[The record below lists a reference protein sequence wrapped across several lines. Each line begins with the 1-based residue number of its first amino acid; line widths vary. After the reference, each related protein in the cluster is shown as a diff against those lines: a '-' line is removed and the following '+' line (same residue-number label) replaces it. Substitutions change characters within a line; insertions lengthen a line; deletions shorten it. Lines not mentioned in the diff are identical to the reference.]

1 MVVMTNCRKSLSM
14 KKLLLV
20 GSGMLV
26 LMTAAAALAASEGPD
41 CGSFFYNADGSWS
54 PTHPYMIAIP
64 TSQTL
69 LTPSEKLRPNLPGAR
84 GWVAR
89 YLNAQCRF
97 EQSTVSGRRIPLVP

>member
-1 MVVMTNCRKSLSM
+1 M
-14 KKLLLV
+14 KKLLLI
-20 GSGMLV
+20 GYGML
-26 LMTAAAALAASEGPD
+26 LMTATAALAASEGPD

-54 PTHPYMIAIP
+54 PTHPYMIATP

-69 LTPSEKLRPNLPGAR
+69 LTPSEKLRPNLPGAQ